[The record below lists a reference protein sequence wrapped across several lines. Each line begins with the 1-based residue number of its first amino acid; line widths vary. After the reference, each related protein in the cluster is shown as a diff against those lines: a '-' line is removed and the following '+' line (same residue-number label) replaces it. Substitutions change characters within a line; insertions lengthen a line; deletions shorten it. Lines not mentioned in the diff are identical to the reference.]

1 MRGAVACNSG
11 RYGVKEGDRSAY
23 RRRANRREHDLP
35 GCQGR
40 AAGER
45 RHKNRPDQAGPAVK
59 GSHAGRD
66 RDKEWQGVNGQG
78 KQQAEQ
84 SAEVEKAEDDAK
96 DEHGGELRTV
106 GCTVAP
112 PPPPWRKAQISGWRG
127 LRKLESDVE
136 RLFLMLQILQLEQFV
151 LDEPLSEESTMTAQ
165 IDQVVSAKEIA
176 EARRKARALRSR
188 VAHRRSD
195 AKIDVDVGTLRI
207 FLKVV
212 DATSPRDVGTKSKG
226 SEQTSSSDEIS
237 PQEAADILRMSR
249 PSVMRLISL
258 GHLHPRKILSRN
270 KLSRAEVVAYQEN
283 LSRQQRRALDNL
295 AAMTEE
301 YDF

>member
-1 MRGAVACNSG
+1 
-11 RYGVKEGDRSAY
+11 
-23 RRRANRREHDLP
+23 
-35 GCQGR
+35 
-40 AAGER
+40 
-45 RHKNRPDQAGPAVK
+45 
-59 GSHAGRD
+59 
-66 RDKEWQGVNGQG
+66 
-78 KQQAEQ
+78 
-84 SAEVEKAEDDAK
+84 
-96 DEHGGELRTV
+96 
-106 GCTVAP
+106 
-112 PPPPWRKAQISGWRG
+112 
-127 LRKLESDVE
+127 
-136 RLFLMLQILQLEQFV
+136 MLQILQLEQFV
-151 LDEPLSEESTMTAQ
+151 LGEQLDEESAMTAQ

-195 AKIDVDVGTLRI
+195 AKIDVDVGTLRV

-212 DATSPRDVGTKSKG
+212 DAASPRGAGTQSKG

-270 KLSRAEVVAYQEN
+270 KLSRAEVVAYREN
-283 LSRQQRRALDNL
+283 LSRQQRQALDNL

>member
-1 MRGAVACNSG
+1 M
-11 RYGVKEGDRSAY
+11 
-23 RRRANRREHDLP
+23 
-35 GCQGR
+35 
-40 AAGER
+40 
-45 RHKNRPDQAGPAVK
+45 
-59 GSHAGRD
+59 
-66 RDKEWQGVNGQG
+66 
-78 KQQAEQ
+78 
-84 SAEVEKAEDDAK
+84 
-96 DEHGGELRTV
+96 
-106 GCTVAP
+106 
-112 PPPPWRKAQISGWRG
+112 
-127 LRKLESDVE
+127 
-136 RLFLMLQILQLEQFV
+136 
-151 LDEPLSEESTMTAQ
+151 MTAQ

-207 FLKVV
+207 ILKVV